1 MLHHATNVVHV
12 VHVVH
17 AHKLNESRFQL
28 TYLPALR
35 GELIY
40 LSLPRPLL

>member
-1 MLHHATNVVHV
+1 MLHHATNVVHA
-12 VHVVH
+12 VH

-40 LSLPRPLL
+40 LSLPRSLL